1 MSVSD
6 VLVDTAAKRI
16 EFQAVAHEPTTE
28 LFLIDANLQRVAHA
42 TGRLVTRQP
51 PGIYKLILRAGPSTR
66 DHIVSL
72 LKDPVTRQLDP
83 LDIAATAPFAHTTR
97 SHEYHQEALSAQS
110 TRVHESIGR
119 GAKLYVFARDW
130 TATGRSRTPHPVAGL
145 SLCDLRGRL
154 LVDIAAKAE
163 VSRAGDPW
171 GALGIALDPG
181 TYRLRV
187 ETAPGVRFEMAV
199 PALRGW
205 HTQVI
210 LLQRQGLS
218 GHKSPDLDSAS
229 VCITRSNRWNAHD
242 PNERLTESAK
252 LALIDRRP
260 VASLAFLKH
269 ILRGKTKDAMLGV
282 LGGHLAL
289 LEDRPR
295 VQLLAQVVRNL
306 RRLLGES
313 QADVEALALAA
324 GMRTSHVFDVPPML
338 RASWKIVLEHA
349 VDRPE
354 LVPRGSLT
362 ARIATMVTAQDP
374 WLIWRTPEAEGWSSV
389 EIERFRSAV
398 ALFGPRYA
406 DDVRYHARHL
416 QLPAATVVALMRA
429 SQSTPPP
436 SAGPPGGATT
446 PVPKR
451 RTRTM
456 PSRTRSDAA
465 GLDAKLRQEL
475 VGSADEAP
483 AGSEFAAD
491 LPGGGIDVVSAGVDT
506 AEAIIIAD
514 AFLRPALIVRNNTF
528 EQPDASNWR
537 ALLNAHRPKIDACI
551 RSVGRLEL
559 RGHPTFPYVGTA
571 WMIAEDVAVT
581 NRHVASI
588 FASKKGAGFQINRG
602 PSGPI
607 TAFIDFR
614 EEHRVATAA
623 EVEIEKVLF
632 IADPGDG
639 NPDVAFVRVR
649 KNGRLPDP
657 ISLVDGKSKKGL
669 SVAVIG
675 YPANDPRNPAAAVAD
690 IFGRVFEVKRLSPG
704 LISGNPR
711 GFLLS
716 HDASTLG
723 GNSGSVVVDIESG
736 RAAGLHFAGRFRE
749 NNFAV
754 DAETLKKLLRKL
766 KVQVAVPPAVRAEA
780 EAPRPPDLSG
790 REGYDESFLGTA
802 AALRVPLPSLG
813 TNARSAAKVK
823 GKSDGVLRYQHFSI
837 VMNEKRKFAFFTA
850 CNIDGRESKN
860 IRRGRDKWFLDPRV
874 AASAQAGEELYRGN
888 QLDRGHLVRRLDP
901 VWGSK
906 AEVANDDTFFFTNAT
921 PQHARLN
928 QGNWNDLEDYILT
941 NTDAHDLLVNVFT
954 GPVFGDDDP
963 EYRGFFLPQ
972 RFWKIVVVVP
982 GRTRKLHATGYM
994 LSQTDLLTDIEFVF
1008 GQFRTYQVP
1017 VSEIEA
1023 QTKLNFGKLRNAD
1036 PLKDQEAF
1044 AVREIA
1050 TLSDVVL

>member
-1 MSVSD
+1 MSDSD
-6 VLVDTAAKRI
+6 VLVDTAARRI
-16 EFQAVAHEPTTE
+16 ELQAIAQEPTTE
-28 LFLIDANLQRVAHA
+28 LFLINANLHRVAQA
-42 TGRLVTRQP
+42 TGSLVTRQP
-51 PGIYKLILRAGPSTR
+51 PGIYKLILRVGRSSR
-66 DHIVSL
+66 EHIITL
-72 LKDPVTRQLDP
+72 QKDPVTLRLLP
-83 LDIAATAPFAHTTR
+83 LEIAATAPFAYTTQ
-97 SHEYHQEALSAQS
+97 SHEHHQEALAAQS
-110 TRVHESIGR
+110 SKVHEKIGS

-130 TATGRSRTPHPVAGL
+130 TAKGRRRTPHPATGL
-145 SLCDLRGRL
+145 RLCDLHGRV
-154 LVDIAAKAE
+154 LVDIEAKAT
-163 VSRAGDPW
+163 VSRVGDPC
-171 GALGIALDPG
+171 GAAGIALDPG
-181 TYRLRV
+181 TYRLQV
-187 ETAPGVRFEMAV
+187 ETHSDERFEMAV

-205 HTQVI
+205 HTQVF
-210 LLQRQGLS
+210 LLQREEAG
-218 GHKSPDLDSAS
+218 GRKVPDLDSAA
-229 VCITRSNRWNAHD
+229 VFITKSNRWDAHD
-242 PNERLTESAK
+242 LDERLTESAK

-260 VASLAFLKH
+260 VASPTLLRH

-282 LGGHLAL
+282 LGGHLVL
-289 LEDRPR
+289 LERPHLR
-295 VQLLAQVVRNL
+295 LLPEVVRNL
-306 RRLLGES
+306 RRLLGHG
-313 QADVEALALAA
+313 QPDVEALALAA

-338 RASWKIVLEHA
+338 RASWNIILEHA

-354 LVPRGSLT
+354 LVPRGSLA

-374 WLIWRTPEAEGWSSV
+374 WLIWRTPEAEGWSSA

-398 ALFGPRYA
+398 ARSGPRWA
-406 DDVRYHARHL
+406 DDIRHQARRL
-416 QLPAATVVALMRA
+416 QLPAATIAGLMRA
-429 SQSTPPP
+429 SQSTPTPP
-436 SAGPPGGATT
+436 AGPMEQART
-446 PVPKR
+446 PAPKR

-456 PSRTRSDAA
+456 ASRTRSDAT
-465 GLDAKLRQEL
+465 GLDAKLREEL
-475 VGSADEAP
+475 AGSAGAAP

-491 LPGGGIDVVSAGVDT
+491 FLGGGVDVVSAGVDT

-528 EQPDASNWR
+528 EQPEAANWR
-537 ALLNAHRPKIDACI
+537 TLLNAYRPKLDACI

-588 FASKKGAGFQINRG
+588 FASKKGSGFQINRG

-607 TAFIDFR
+607 KALIDFR
-614 EEHRVATAA
+614 EEHRVAASA

-632 IADPGDG
+632 IADPGDA
-639 NPDVAFVRVR
+639 NPDVAFVKVR
-649 KNGRLPDP
+649 RNGRLPDP
-657 ISLVDGKSKKGL
+657 IPLLDGRSKKGH

-723 GNSGSVVVDIESG
+723 GNSGSVVIEIESG
-736 RAAGLHFAGRFRE
+736 RAVGLHFAGRFRE

-754 DAETLKKLLRKL
+754 DSQELKKLLRKL
-766 KVQVAVPPAVRAEA
+766 KVQVAVPPARAEVEAVRA
-780 EAPRPPDLSG
+780 PDLSG
-790 REGYDESFLGTA
+790 REGYDERFLGSA
-802 AALRVPLPSLG
+802 PALRVPLPSLG
-813 TNARSAAKVK
+813 TNASSAAKVK

-837 VMNEKRKFAFFTA
+837 VMNAKRKFAFVTA
-850 CNIDGRESKN
+850 CNIDGRDSKN
-860 IRRGRDKWFLDPRV
+860 IRRGRDRWYLDPRIP
-874 AASAQAGEELYRGN
+874 ASMQAGEELYRGN

-928 QGNWNDLEDYILT
+928 QGNWNDLEDYILS

-954 GPVFGDDDP
+954 GPVFAADDP

-972 RFWKIVVVVP
+972 RFWKIVVVVH
-982 GRTRKLHATGYM
+982 GRTGKLHATGYM

-1017 VSEIEA
+1017 IAEIEA
-1023 QTKLNFGKLRNAD
+1023 QTRLNFGKLRNAD

-1044 AVREIA
+1044 AIREIA
-1050 TLSDVVL
+1050 TLGDVVL